1 MCENLNFHTNL
12 VFSAVLGHK
21 LAANLPPPASRSTT
35 MTPWHPQKL
44 VPPMCFQ
51 SLVGCLRPT
60 THFETLRK
68 DPEWV
73 FQFVKD
79 KISSL
84 NEDKYV
90 HTAKFSPCE
99 LKNVVGVFAQSLRV
113 RCRPQAA
120 YLSLKAHWRRKLLR
134 MTWGDCDGPGC
145 WWR

>member
-35 MTPWHPQKL
+35 ITPRHPQKL
-44 VPPMCFQ
+44 APPMCFQ
-51 SLVGCLRPT
+51 AQIGCLRPT

-79 KISSL
+79 KISCL

-99 LKNVVGVFAQSLRV
+99 LKNVVGVFAQS
-113 RCRPQAA
+113 QGQMSASS
-120 YLSLKAHWRRKLLR
+120 SLPEPESTLE
-134 MTWGDCDGPGC
+134 TPTS
-145 WWR
+145 